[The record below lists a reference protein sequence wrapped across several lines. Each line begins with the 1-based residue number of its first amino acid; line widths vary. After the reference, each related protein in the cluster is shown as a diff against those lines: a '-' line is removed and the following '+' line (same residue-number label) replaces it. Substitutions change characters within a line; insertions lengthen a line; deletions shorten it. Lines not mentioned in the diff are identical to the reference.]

1 VYSPLNDGKERKGE
15 RRKKEKWQK
24 KIGKSSE
31 CHYSGARLKSSEN
44 APLNKKI

>member
-1 VYSPLNDGKERKGE
+1 MGKRERE
-15 RRKKEKWQK
+15 REEKKKSVQK